1 MKVTLYRDDYE
12 SISQIVREKLRQ
24 LMPDNDFAQTEY
36 LLFGPEFMAQ
46 PLRISTPSTHFDF
59 DPVHTGYINI
69 LRDEINSSDDSQEE
83 KRLKNQQLESIMLF
97 GQILFSQSASLHF
110 LQKSEIDASLEE
122 DNPIALKMERL
133 RVLVQKEGIQFE
145 SSKLE
150 ALSRRKEFNDE
161 LNDLK
166 RTIKDSSLDEE
177 NKAQL
182 LDNLSKTKD
191 FYYQANDFNFKYAN
205 KPSRSYSNFVN
216 NCERIGSKIALV
228 ASLVA
233 IGATALSLIPP
244 FAPVMMPLALA
255 ASTISVVI
263 GLPLALKTVGT
274 MLYNLIRFG
283 AAPTTGELITTALLG
298 TSLVMAGVSHVIGQA
313 VNSGVLSKTAQLIT
327 QAVAAVS
334 NIGKAAVG
342 IAGQNISEVH
352 LDKVELYKSELVRLK
367 PQEQS
372 IELNMHNSE
381 EVYEAEKVEEAGDV
395 EDVNEFNEVEE
406 VEETDSH
413 LDSDSPGMQLG

>member
-1 MKVTLYRDDYE
+1 MKVTLFRDDYE
-12 SISQIVREKLRQ
+12 SISQIVRDQLRQ
-24 LMPDNDFAQTEY
+24 LMPDNEFAQTEY

-46 PLRISTPSTHFDF
+46 PLRISTPSTNFDF

-69 LRDEINSSDDSQEE
+69 LKDEINSTDDSPENKQ
-83 KRLKNQQLESIMLF
+83 LKKQQLESIILF

-110 LQKSEIDASLEE
+110 LNKSAIDASLEE
-122 DNPIALKMERL
+122 DNPIALKIERL
-133 RVLVQKEGIQFE
+133 RTLVQKEGIQFE

-161 LNDLK
+161 LTDLK

-216 NCERIGSKIALV
+216 NCERLGSKIALT

-233 IGATALSLIPP
+233 IGATALSLVPA
-244 FAPVMMPLALA
+244 FAPVMIPIALA
-255 ASTISVVI
+255 ASTISLVI
-263 GLPLALKTVGT
+263 GLPLALKKVGT

-283 AAPTTGELITTALLG
+283 AAPTPGELITTALLG
-298 TSLVMAGVSHVIGQA
+298 TSLIMAGVSNVIGQA

-334 NIGKAAVG
+334 NLGKAAIG
-342 IAGQNISEVH
+342 IAGQNISEEH
-352 LDKVELYKSELVRLK
+352 LDKVEFYKSELVRLK
-367 PQEQS
+367 PQEQGL
-372 IELNMHNSE
+372 ELNMQNSE
-381 EVYEAEKVEEAGDV
+381 EVNEAEKVEAVEAV
-395 EDVNEFNEVEE
+395 EDVEE
-406 VEETDSH
+406 ADSH
-413 LDSDSPGMQLG
+413 LDSGSPGMQLS